1 LRCSSGSS
9 RCEDY
14 EITASFNDLYDT
26 IVFDGDEPKALEIA
40 KSASFDLGQLD
51 DEGNNLMYHAESNC
65 MDSLIDFLN
74 SKGIERVCAFD

>member
-65 MDSLIDFLN
+65 MDSLIDFLIL
-74 SKGIERVCAFD
+74 KE

>member
-1 LRCSSGSS
+1 MRCSSGSS

-65 MDSLIDFLN
+65 MDSLIDFLIL
-74 SKGIERVCAFD
+74 KE

>member
-1 LRCSSGSS
+1 MRCSSGSS

-65 MDSLIDFLN
+65 MDSLIDFL
-74 SKGIERVCAFD
+74 ILFFVD

>member
-1 LRCSSGSS
+1 MRCSSGSN
-9 RCEDY
+9 RCEGY

-74 SKGIERVCAFD
+74 SKGIA